1 MKRIALPVLACLLL
15 GCGLWSVRLAG
26 AAEDAKRPVVQ
37 MAILL
42 DTSGSMTGL
51 IAQAKTQLWQIV
63 NEFITARH
71 NGVRPELQVALYQ
84 YGTPSLGADNGY
96 IRQVLPLTDDLDK
109 VSDELFKLT
118 TNGGDEYCGWVI
130 KRATEEL
137 KWSDGASA
145 YKAIFIAG
153 NEPFTQG
160 QVDYRTSCK
169 AAIAKGIIVNT
180 IHCGMEQSRED
191 EGWRDGAALADGRF
205 LQIDQNARVV
215 QIQAPQDKQIA
226 ELGAQLNGTYVPYGA
241 KGKEG
246 QMGQAAQDSNS
257 ASLGAAN
264 LASRTLTKA
273 NAYYRNESWDL
284 VDAVTNGKVK
294 LEDVK
299 NEELPVE
306 MQKMTRVEQQ
316 AHVEGQAKRRA
327 EIQKQIND
335 LNEQRKGYVAA
346 EEKKQAQGAPAELGK
361 VMRDAVREEAAKKGY
376 SF

>member
-15 GCGLWSVRLAG
+15 TCGLWSVRLAG

-42 DTSGSMTGL
+42 DTSNSMDGL

-84 YGTPSLGADNGY
+84 YGTPSLGEENGY

-130 KRATEEL
+130 QRATEEL
-137 KWSDGASA
+137 KWSDRPNA

-160 QVDYRTSCK
+160 KVDYRTSCK

-180 IHCGMEQSRED
+180 IHCAGAGD
-191 EGWRDGAALADGRF
+191 EGWREAAALADGRF
-205 LQIDQNARVV
+205 LHIDQNRQVV
-215 QIQAPQDKQIA
+215 QIQAPQDKQIT

-241 KGKEG
+241 KGKDG
-246 QMGQAAQDSNS
+246 QMNQMAQEGNS

-264 LASRTLTKA
+264 YASRQVTRA

-284 VDAVTNGKVK
+284 VDAVANGKVK
-294 LEDVK
+294 LDEVK
-299 NEELPVE
+299 NEELPAE
-306 MQKMTRVEQQ
+306 MQKMTRAEQQ
-316 AHVEGQAKRRA
+316 AHVEAQAKRRA

-335 LNEQRKGYVAA
+335 LNGQRKEYVAA
-346 EEKKQAQGAPAELGK
+346 EEKKQAQGAPADLGK